1 MRVGGPNPVDNLM
14 RAATE
19 LNTKQQLQLK
29 SSKYKDINE
38 NVYTCIQVRQA
49 QRSGSEHNIT

>member
-1 MRVGGPNPVDNLM
+1 MLSIDYHTNYHID
-14 RAATE
+14 
-19 LNTKQQLQLK
+19 TKQQLQLK